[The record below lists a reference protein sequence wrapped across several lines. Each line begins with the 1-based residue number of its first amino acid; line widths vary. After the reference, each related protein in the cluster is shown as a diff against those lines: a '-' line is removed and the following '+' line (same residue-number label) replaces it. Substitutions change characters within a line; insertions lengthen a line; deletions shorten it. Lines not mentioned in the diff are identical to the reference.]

1 MTNPAMD
8 DLKRHLRMTWWA
20 FMLRGLLAL
29 AVGILILLR
38 PLDSIAAFA
47 LVIALWA
54 IFAGMVDI
62 INAVEVRRAL
72 KHWWVVLVG
81 GLVGVAFGIAALA
94 YYPTLAL
101 TFAVLWVALWLLV
114 TGLLAG
120 YAAYRLK
127 RLELHWGWPAV
138 FGVLSVVAGVLA
150 LAWPGVTLA
159 AIMGLIAAFALVGGL
174 VQVAAA
180 LKARSLVHV

>member
-1 MTNPAMD
+1 MD

-20 FMLRGLLAL
+20 FLLRGLLAL

-54 IFAGMVDI
+54 MFAGMVDI
-62 INAVEVRRAL
+62 LDAFETRRAL
-72 KHWWVVLVG
+72 KHWWVLLVG
-81 GLVGVAFGIAALA
+81 GLVGVGFGAAALV
-94 YYPTLAL
+94 YYPILSL
-101 TFAVLWVALWLLV
+101 TFAVLWVALWLLA
-114 TGLLAG
+114 TGLLAV

-127 RLELHWGWPAV
+127 QLELHWGWPAA

-150 LAWPGVTLA
+150 LAWPHVTLA
-159 AIMGLIAAFALVGGL
+159 AIMGLIAAFALVGGI
-174 VQVAAA
+174 VQVVAA
-180 LKARSLVHV
+180 LKARSLVHL

>member
-29 AVGILILLR
+29 TVGILILLR

-54 IFAGMVDI
+54 IFAGIVDV

-81 GLVGVAFGIAALA
+81 GLVGVAFGVAALA
-94 YYPTLAL
+94 YYPSLAL
-101 TFAVLWVALWLLV
+101 TFAVLLVALWLLV
-114 TGLLAG
+114 TGLLAV
-120 YAAYRLK
+120 YAAYRQK
-127 RLELHWGWPAV
+127 RLGLHWGWPIG
-138 FGVLSVVAGVLA
+138 FGALSVVAGVLA

-159 AIMGLIAAFALVGGL
+159 TIMGLIAGFALVGGI
-174 VQVAAA
+174 VQIVAA
-180 LKARSLVHV
+180 LKVRSLVRL